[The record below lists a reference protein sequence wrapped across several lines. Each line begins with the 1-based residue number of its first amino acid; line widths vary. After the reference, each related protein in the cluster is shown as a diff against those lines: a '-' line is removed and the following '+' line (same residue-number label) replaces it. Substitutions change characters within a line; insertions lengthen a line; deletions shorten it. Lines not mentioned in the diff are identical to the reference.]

1 MYQFPEHTPYM
12 MPYNMEY
19 PMHSLGGS
27 EIGTSDMYHQAALQL
42 ASAGHAGIEGLTAAE
57 SSFHHN
63 IADTQNNTQ
72 MLAAL
77 NAAGLGHKVKR
88 QDAWIGKS
96 KFVYKRKF
104 MFKVFQ
110 SV

>member
-1 MYQFPEHTPYM
+1 MMYQFPEHTPYM

-19 PMHSLGGS
+19 PMHMAGS
-27 EIGTSDMYHQAALQL
+27 EIGTNDMYHQAAALQL
-42 ASAGHAGIEGLTAAE
+42 ATAGHPGIEGLAAAE

-77 NAAGLGHKVKR
+77 NAAGLGQKVKR
-88 QDAWIGKS
+88 QDAWIGKG
-96 KFVYKRKF
+96 KFDNT
-104 MFKVFQ
+104 
-110 SV
+110 